1 MKPTSRRSMMVAA
14 GAAVLVAGSLAIPSS
29 ASAATGPDVAIV
41 SAHVVGGVTSAR
53 AGDPLTFVF
62 SAINKGPGP
71 ADLAITLVWA
81 HGIDLNRDTSRL
93 SCVLP
98 NGALIEPDGNN
109 CEPGFIRPGQRP
121 SKLIFTGEATG
132 TNVDVKVCV
141 SDLSGKV
148 DPVPRN
154 NCRDPRVAV
163 PGPSVAVTGGI
174 VVPPE
179 KTHVNVFVSVAC
191 QSPVGVTS
199 YLTIVIW
206 QGTSPQPNFIQG
218 QGQTE
223 VVCDGIKRSYSFE
236 AVRTPDVAPN
246 VFKAGPAMAETNVT
260 YCVQLDPDN
269 GVCYGLGEVEQQ
281 PTHFHRL

>member
-1 MKPTSRRSMMVAA
+1 MRSTSRRSIVIAA
-14 GAAVLVAGSLAIPSS
+14 GAAALVGATIAIPSS

-41 SAHVVGGVTSAR
+41 RAHVVGGVTSAQ

-62 SAINKGPGP
+62 TATNNGPGP

-98 NGALIEPDGNN
+98 NGTLIEPDGDN

-121 SKLIFTGEATG
+121 SRLVFTGVATG
-132 TNVDVKVCV
+132 TDVDVKVCV
-141 SDLSGKV
+141 SDLSGRV

-163 PGPSVAVTGGI
+163 PGPSVAVTSGI

-179 KTHVNVFVSVAC
+179 KTHVNMFVSVAC
-191 QSPVGVTS
+191 SSPPNVTS

-206 QGTSPQPNFIQG
+206 QGISPQPNFIQG

-223 VVCDGIKRSYSFE
+223 VVCDGVKRSYSFE
-236 AVRTPDVAPN
+236 AVRDPAFAPN

-269 GVCYGLGEVEQQ
+269 GVCYALGEVEQQ
-281 PTHFHRL
+281 PTHFRRL